1 MICWYILIFTVPP
14 QAISI
19 NDLPAGNNIEVRQG
33 DKVVL
38 YCKAVGSK
46 PPTQLVW
53 YKNDNEL
60 FDGELFTTTSFEY
73 VNEIIHTS
81 LVDEETLFVFSNTLK
96 DTYI

>member
-1 MICWYILIFTVPP
+1 MIFFVICRKPPRITNITLLSFTVPP
-14 QAISI
+14 QALSI

-60 FDGELFTTTSFEY
+60 FDGKFTYNNVSW
-73 VNEIIHTS
+73 N
-81 LVDEETLFVFSNTLK
+81 N
-96 DTYI
+96 